1 MPSKSTKAKKSK
13 SRKNTQNIY
22 KSAFCHPS
30 TWLIVILAVALVA
43 VCSVAAS
50 GFQTLGS
57 SSRID
62 SAKLA
67 VFNDLAETYI
77 RENDVTD
84 NGISEIYQMTGY
96 GISDEDGVFYITFD
110 FADPTT
116 TNITISES
124 GTPIL
129 SGARHGIMYFWP
141 SENSTSGFS
150 HAYSYHDD
158 DYRPSGE
165 YYKI

>member
-1 MPSKSTKAKKSK
+1 MPSKTTKAKKSN
-13 SRKNTQNIY
+13 SCKNTQNIY

-30 TWLIVILAVALVA
+30 TWLIVILAIALVA
-43 VCSVAAS
+43 VCGVAAS

-84 NGISEIYQMTGY
+84 NGISENYQMTGY

-110 FADPTT
+110 FADPDTANVT
-116 TNITISES
+116 ADENGNLVIEN
-124 GTPIL
+124 
-129 SGARHGIMYFWP
+129 ARHGVMYFW
-141 SENSTSGFS
+141 SSNDSTSNYS
-150 HAYSYHDD
+150 HAFSYHDD
-158 DYRPSGE
+158 TYHPSGE
-165 YYKI
+165 YYKL